1 MFDVDKL
8 MKVMSEVLSDAH
20 GVKITMT
27 AEIGRASCRERV

>member
-27 AEIGRASCRERV
+27 AVKKETVEKQPA